1 MEDSR
6 LHVIS
11 NFRILSLQISRRQ
24 IGLTVEPAFA
34 SALFG
39 LLLASRVRGAGVPTA
54 WTDRFAIVGC
64 QLLITILLQ

>member
-34 SALFG
+34 SALLG

-54 WTDRFAIVGC
+54 RFAIVGC
-64 QLLITILLQ
+64 QLLVTILLQM